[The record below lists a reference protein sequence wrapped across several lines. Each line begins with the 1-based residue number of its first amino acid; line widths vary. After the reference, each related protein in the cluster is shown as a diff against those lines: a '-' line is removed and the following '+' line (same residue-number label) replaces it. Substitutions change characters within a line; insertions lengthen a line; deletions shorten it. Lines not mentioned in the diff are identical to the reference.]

1 MNDTSNTELAAP
13 GTGSKW
19 TRRIM
24 IASLAINLGVAGLA
38 LGAFLHGGPGGTG
51 DMARDPGF
59 GPYDAVLRPEDR
71 MALRSALR
79 AKTGDLRAVR
89 GEFITDA
96 QAILA
101 ALRAQPFDPA
111 ALVVAMSAQRDHFS
125 ARMTLGSQTMG
136 DYLVGLS
143 PKDRLDF
150 ADRLEQRLLHGRRGG
165 DASPAK

>member
-1 MNDTSNTELAAP
+1 MNDTPNTEMVAP

-24 IASLAINLGVAGLA
+24 IASLAVNLGIAGLA
-38 LGAFLHGGPGGTG
+38 LGAFLHSGPGGPG
-51 DMARDPGF
+51 DMVRDLGF

-89 GEFITDA
+89 GEFVTDA
-96 QAILA
+96 NAILA
-101 ALRAQPFDPA
+101 ALRADPFDPA
-111 ALVVAMSAQRDHFS
+111 ALDVAMTAQRDHFA
-125 ARMTLGSQTMG
+125 ARMTLGSQTMR
-136 DYLVGLS
+136 DYLAGLA

-150 ADRLEQRLLHGRRGG
+150 ADRLEQRLLHGRHGG
-165 DASPAK
+165 DGPPGK